1 MCVHLRFVFIDHQ
14 SEPLADAS
22 MFEIPNRGVVVG
34 SGSADSGANF
44 HQNTSP
50 KTPRPEPN
58 HQEHQ
63 QRYNRKGIRGKIQAK
78 HKQEKQPTKY
88 RTILLCFFVHA
99 LSPWCLLFRFIFS
112 HNITATFLVFESRC
126 ARQARRGSRATAWHH
141 LEIFH
146 YIRCFSWR
154 LRRRISLVS
163 LQRTER
169 NTIQCWRHRIGR
181 TLSGSKVTGRSNC
194 KVAISVFESYSS
206 WNLFW
211 RVGCTKRISLLFVQK
226 PFASLRWRH
235 DLMASTFTNYNT
247 FQS

>member
-1 MCVHLRFVFIDHQ
+1 MLRCLKFQI
-14 SEPLADAS
+14 
-22 MFEIPNRGVVVG
+22 VG
-34 SGSADSGANF
+34 WSSDPDGHILGQIS
-44 HQNTSP
+44 HRHTSP

-63 QRYNRKGIRGKIQAK
+63 QRYNRKGIKGKIQAK
-78 HKQEKQPTKY
+78 HKQEKQTNEIQNHSALFL
-88 RTILLCFFVHA
+88 RLCFIA
-99 LSPWCLLFRFIFS
+99 LVLVVSLY
-112 HNITATFLVFESRC
+112 FL
-126 ARQARRGSRATAWHH
+126 AQHHYH
-141 LEIFH
+141 LEIFQ

-169 NTIQCWRHRIGR
+169 NTIQCWRHRNGR

-211 RVGCTKRISLLFVQK
+211 WVGCTKRISLLYLSK
-226 PFASLRWRH
+226 NLLLH
-235 DLMASTFTNYNT
+235 
-247 FQS
+247 

>member
-1 MCVHLRFVFIDHQ
+1 MEKKKQKNCRGTAEAQKIDPESFQTLTIYVTFSDFWQEATKMCVHLRFVFIDHQ

-126 ARQARRGSRATAWHH
+126 ARQARRGSRATA
-141 LEIFH
+141 
-146 YIRCFSWR
+146 
-154 LRRRISLVS
+154 
-163 LQRTER
+163 
-169 NTIQCWRHRIGR
+169 
-181 TLSGSKVTGRSNC
+181 
-194 KVAISVFESYSS
+194 
-206 WNLFW
+206 
-211 RVGCTKRISLLFVQK
+211 
-226 PFASLRWRH
+226 
-235 DLMASTFTNYNT
+235 
-247 FQS
+247 